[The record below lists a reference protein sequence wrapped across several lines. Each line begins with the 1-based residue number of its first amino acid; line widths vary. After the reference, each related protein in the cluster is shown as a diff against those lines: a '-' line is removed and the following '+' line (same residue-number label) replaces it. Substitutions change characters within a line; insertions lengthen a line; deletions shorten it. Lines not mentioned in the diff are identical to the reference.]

1 MAKMNMVQAINNALK
16 IMMRRDDK
24 ILVFG
29 EDVGRA
35 GGVFL
40 VTEGLMDEFGKE
52 RVFDTPISEAGIVG
66 MAIGLAIGG
75 YKPICEIQFS
85 GFSYLAFNQIIS
97 HLSRWQFRSHSR
109 FRMSV
114 VIRMPNGG
122 GVKTPELHSESIES
136 YLMATP
142 GLRIVYPSNPY
153 DAKGLL
159 ISAIEDKEPTIF
171 LEHIKLYRYERMDV
185 PDDYYNVPIGKANIV
200 KEGKDVSIIT
210 YGWGVILAR
219 EYAKES
225 NYDVEIIDL
234 RTLSPI
240 DNDTIFESVKKTGR
254 VVIIS
259 ETHKTMSVASEIS
272 ARISEN
278 LIEYLY
284 APIMRVCSLD
294 IPYPPSILE
303 EEYLPNVE
311 RLEEAID
318 YIMRF

>member
-1 MAKMNMVQAINNALK
+1 MNMVQAINNALK

-66 MAIGLAIGG
+66 MAIGLAIAG

-109 FRMSV
+109 FKMSV

-159 ISAIEDKEPTIF
+159 ISAIEGGEPTIF

-200 KEGKDVSIIT
+200 RSGKDVSIIT

-219 EYAKES
+219 EYAKKS
-225 NYDVEIIDL
+225 NYDIEIIDL

-240 DNDTIFESVKKTGR
+240 DNKTIFESVKKTGR
-254 VVIIS
+254 AVIIS

-272 ARISEN
+272 ARINEN

-303 EEYLPNVE
+303 EEYLPNLQ
-311 RLEEAID
+311 RLKEAIE
-318 YIMRF
+318 YVMGF